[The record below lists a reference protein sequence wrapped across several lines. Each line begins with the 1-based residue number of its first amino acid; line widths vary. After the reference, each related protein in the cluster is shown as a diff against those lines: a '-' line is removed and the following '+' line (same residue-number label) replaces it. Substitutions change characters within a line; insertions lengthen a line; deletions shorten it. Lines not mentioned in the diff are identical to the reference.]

1 MAYPPRVVWTLFL
14 VASLLA
20 MLCTGATAPARPR
33 LAVATSVSIVAKIIG
48 GTETGPEPLGL
59 PILNAGVDAV
69 AAADLG
75 AITLYRHSWY
85 LALGD
90 TSYDLPLDG
99 SNFLVATASYT
110 PDLAGNGIRLTGYL
124 GASSLAYGHYVPTRA
139 LRPDPGYT
147 IPGSLFT
154 LRWQGRETMIAQYMV
169 GGDFGGHDHWSQA
182 SQIAVY
188 DDRARIFR
196 PYKPSVYRWQR
207 RDAVSSDATRL
218 QYNFGQSAFW
228 LDARSGYL
236 YMLAAPTNRFGGV
249 KLARIP
255 VRAFLDP
262 HNLQPWSYY
271 LGQNRWS
278 APTADET
285 QIDAQVP
292 WLISPRDP
300 GFSLDTNYAASGQDQ
315 CAALTIAEFSLVW
328 DPYLHS
334 FVLLTA
340 SASCKPDVLRMYTAP
355 TLTGPWSPPQDIA
368 MPYTYARTDW
378 DYYAPYTTDSLL
390 QDGGKTAYVLAST
403 YSHYGAYLSC

>member
-1 MAYPPRVVWTLFL
+1 MKPDHAPHLPLALIHGSIMAYLRRLASTLCL
-14 VASLLA
+14 VASVLA
-20 MLCTGATAPARPR
+20 MPCAGATAPAQPR

-48 GTETGPEPLGL
+48 GTETGPEPPGL
-59 PILNAGVDAV
+59 PMLNAGVDDV

-90 TSYDLPLDG
+90 ARYDLPLDD
-99 SNFLVATASYT
+99 SNFLVATSSYT
-110 PDLAGNGIRLTGYL
+110 PDLAGKGIRLTNYL
-124 GASSLAYGHYVPTRA
+124 AQSSSDVGLPVPTRA

-147 IPGSLFT
+147 IPATLFT
-154 LRWQGRETMIAQYMV
+154 LRWHGHETMIAQYME
-169 GGDFGGHDHWSQA
+169 GGNFDGYDHWSRV
-182 SQIAVY
+182 SQIALY

-262 HNLQPWSYY
+262 HNLQPW
-271 LGQNRWS
+271 
-278 APTADET
+278 
-285 QIDAQVP
+285 
-292 WLISPRDP
+292 
-300 GFSLDTNYAASGQDQ
+300 
-315 CAALTIAEFSLVW
+315 
-328 DPYLHS
+328 
-334 FVLLTA
+334 
-340 SASCKPDVLRMYTAP
+340 
-355 TLTGPWSPPQDIA
+355 
-368 MPYTYARTDW
+368 
-378 DYYAPYTTDSLL
+378 
-390 QDGGKTAYVLAST
+390 
-403 YSHYGAYLSC
+403 